1 MRISL
6 SDPRLSQAERR
17 FLRDVAEKLRPPY
30 HLATARRLNKHL
42 EIAAKAT
49 EIAGSLPRQ
58 HEREPSP
65 TRNVTF
71 SNPFEQVDPNR
82 SGPFEMIPLHAN
94 TMNIVGL
101 AYDRPRMAG
110 ERRMLFGTLTVD
122 RDSRTVGK
130 VFFAGHQERLRL

>member
-49 EIAGSLPRQ
+49 EIAAAYHASTRGSLAPQ
-58 HEREPSP
+58 
-65 TRNVTF
+65 
-71 SNPFEQVDPNR
+71 
-82 SGPFEMIPLHAN
+82 
-94 TMNIVGL
+94 
-101 AYDRPRMAG
+101 
-110 ERRMLFGTLTVD
+110 GT
-122 RDSRTVGK
+122 
-130 VFFAGHQERLRL
+130 